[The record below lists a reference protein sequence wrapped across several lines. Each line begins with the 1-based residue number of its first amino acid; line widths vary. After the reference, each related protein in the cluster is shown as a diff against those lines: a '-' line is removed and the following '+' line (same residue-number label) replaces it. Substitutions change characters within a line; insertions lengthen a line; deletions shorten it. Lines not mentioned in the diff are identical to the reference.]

1 MSSKKFEFIRIYSK
15 IFEDFE
21 ERVLIMGKTVR
32 EIADILGTSPDDLIK
47 EKQRIRDEIKRQNI
61 KVSKQGNKFLI
72 DDSDVEKIVG
82 VLRPKINE
90 ESSKNNEENEGLLR
104 QIEELKKQND
114 KLRKD
119 KEDKNEELNRISSK
133 KDDEISKKNEEIR
146 RLNKKIEKYADDF
159 KDLND
164 KQMQLNNQ
172 QQQLQ
177 AKILEQTKQLKDSQQ
192 KLLDTAEMSSQLQDK
207 VDKIENASLWQR
219 ITRKF

>member
-21 ERVLIMGKTVR
+21 ERVFAMGKTVR
-32 EIADILGTSPDDLIK
+32 EIADILGTSPDDLIR

-90 ESSKNNEENEGLLR
+90 ESSKNNEGNEELLR
-104 QIEELKKQND
+104 QIEELKRQND

-133 KDDEISKKNEEIR
+133 KDEEIR

-192 KLLDTAEMSSQLQDK
+192 KLLDTAEKSSQLQDK
-207 VDKIENASLWQR
+207 VDKIKNASLWQR
-219 ITRKF
+219 ITRRFD